1 MASKKVKKAFV
12 YVAACQKRALD
23 ARKVS
28 NYFLKN
34 NYKIINRPSDADVIF
49 YITCGYSQQEAD
61 KAFNK
66 IKEFQKYDAELVVA
80 GCVPGTDKEKLA
92 KIFNGKIIVTR
103 DLDKIDNLFPDH
115 EVKFEEIIDPNI
127 EYDNQDEATRI
138 AKDIKTMK
146 KISKK
151 LGPLGTVYFKIEDF
165 ILKNIIGQHSYLYK
179 SFAAEDPVY
188 TIRISWGCYGN
199 CSYCAIKKAI
209 GRLKSKPLDQIIREF
224 KCGLAEGAK
233 YFALAADDVG
243 LYGLDIKSS
252 FAELLDEMTKIP
264 GDYEI
269 SLGSLDPRWAVRY
282 ADDIGRILKRDKIKL
297 IGIPFQSGNPRVL
310 KLMCRY
316 ADVEKMKDAIKK
328 IYETFPNVSLNTHI
342 IVGFPTETME
352 EFKDSLNL
360 IKDGNFSA
368 GLVFLYS
375 EKPGTEAEKIEPKI
389 PMEEIDKRL
398 KFAKKFLNDA
408 GYNVIHIKKPHFF
421 QFDKT

>member
-1 MASKKVKKAFV
+1 MKSTGKKKAFV

-23 ARKVS
+23 ARRVS
-28 NYFLKN
+28 DYFSKN
-34 NYKIINRPSDADVIF
+34 NYELVKKPNDADVII
-49 YITCGYSQQEAD
+49 YITCGYSKEEAE

-92 KIFNGKIIVTR
+92 KIFKGKTIVTK
-103 DLDKIDNLFPDH
+103 DLDKIDGLLPEH
-115 EVKFEEIIDPNI
+115 GVKFNEIIDPNL

-138 AKDIKTMK
+138 AKDLKTMK

-151 LGPLGTVYFKIEDF
+151 LGFIGTIYFKIEDL
-165 ILKNIIGQHSYLYK
+165 ILKNLIGRHSYLYK

-199 CSYCAIKKAI
+199 CSYCAIKKAV
-209 GRLKSKPLDQIIREF
+209 GRLKSKPLEQIIREF
-224 KCGLAEGAK
+224 KCGLAEGTK

-269 SLGSLDPRWAVRY
+269 ALGSLDPRWAVRY
-282 ADDIGRILKRDKIKL
+282 EDDLVRILKRNKIKL
-297 IGIPFQSGNPRVL
+297 IGIPFQSGNQRVL
-310 KLMCRY
+310 KLMNRY
-316 ADVEKMKDAIKK
+316 SDVEKMKVALKK
-328 IYETFPNVSLNTHI
+328 INDALPDVSLNTHI

-360 IKDGNFSA
+360 IKDMNFSA

-375 EKPGTEAEKIEPKI
+375 EKPGTEAEKIVPKI
-389 PMEEIDKRL
+389 PPEEISERL
-398 KFAKKFLNDA
+398 KFAKKFLTGA
-408 GYNVIHIKKPHFF
+408 GYNVVHIKKPHFF
-421 QFDKT
+421 QFDKK